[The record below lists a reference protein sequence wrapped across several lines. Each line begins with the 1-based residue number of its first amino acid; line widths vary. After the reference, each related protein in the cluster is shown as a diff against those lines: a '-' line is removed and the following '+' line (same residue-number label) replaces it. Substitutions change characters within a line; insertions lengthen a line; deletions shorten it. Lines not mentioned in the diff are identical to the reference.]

1 MDNFDLKK
9 YLVENRFLKEEDSE
23 FTGKTIKSIKENFDG
38 ENAYL
43 KIIFTD
49 GTEMSITAYPT
60 GGGGV
65 GLDYM

>member
-23 FTGKTIKSIKENFDG
+23 FTGQTIKSIKEDQDG

-43 KIIFTD
+43 KITFTD
-49 GTEMSITAYPT
+49 GTKMSITAYPT

-65 GLDYM
+65 GLEYM

>member
-9 YLVENRFLKEEDSE
+9 YLAEGKLNENISE
-23 FTGKTIKSIKENFDG
+23 FIGKTIQAIKEDDDG
-38 ENAYL
+38 KNAYL

-49 GTEMSITAYPT
+49 GSKMTITAYPL
-60 GGGGV
+60 GMGGV

>member
-9 YLVENRFLKEEDSE
+9 YLFENILLKEENSE
-23 FTGKTIKSIKENFDG
+23 FTGKTIKFIKEDFDG

-43 KIIFTD
+43 KITFTD
-49 GTEMSITAYPT
+49 GAEMSITAYPT